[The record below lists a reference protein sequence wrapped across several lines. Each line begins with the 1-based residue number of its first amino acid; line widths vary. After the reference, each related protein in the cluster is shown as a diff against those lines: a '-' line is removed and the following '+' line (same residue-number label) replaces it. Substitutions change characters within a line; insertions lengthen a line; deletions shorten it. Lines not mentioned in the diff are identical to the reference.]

1 MKSKVSK
8 FFEVKIQYQKTL
20 EDGKEKKVTEQYVVE
35 ALSFT
40 EAETRII
47 EEMTPYIDGEF
58 DIVSEKIAPYNEIFL
73 SDNYYTDDKW
83 FVSKVAFIT
92 IDEKTEKEKK
102 QTFRYLVQAATSEL
116 ALDYTKEMLSHGM
129 SDYRIDAVQDT
140 PTLDV
145 FLYEV
150 KKEVVET
157 PEENAADNDF

>member
-1 MKSKVSK
+1 MRSIVSK
-8 FFEVKIQYQKTL
+8 YFEVKIQYQKTL

-40 EAETRII
+40 EAESRII
-47 EEMTPYIDGEF
+47 EEMTPFIDGDF
-58 DIVSEKIAPYNEIFL
+58 DVVSEKIAPYNEIVL
-73 SDNYYTDDKW
+73 SDNYYADDKW

-116 ALDYTKEMLSHGM
+116 ALDYTKEMFSHGM

-145 FLYEV
+145 FLREDN
-150 KKEVVET
+150 KDSVET
-157 PEENAADNDF
+157 EEHNESSNDY

>member
-1 MKSKVSK
+1 MKSRVSK
-8 FFEVKIQYQKTL
+8 YYEVKIQYQEMQ

-47 EEMTPYIDGEF
+47 EEMTPYISGEF
-58 DIVSEKIAPYNEIFL
+58 DVVSEKIAPFKEIFL
-73 SDNYYTDDKW
+73 SDNYTDDKW

-145 FLYEV
+145 FLYKD

-157 PEENAADNDF
+157 EEHNESSNDY

>member
-1 MKSKVSK
+1 MKSRVSK
-8 FFEVKIQYQKTL
+8 YYEVKIQYHKMQ

-40 EAETRII
+40 EAESRII
-47 EEMTPYIDGEF
+47 EEMTPYISGEF
-58 DIVSEKIAPYNEIFL
+58 DVVSEKIAPYNEIFL
-73 SDNYYTDDKW
+73 SDRTDDDKW
-83 FVSKVAFIT
+83 FISKVGFIT
-92 IDEKTEKEKK
+92 LDERTDKEKK

-129 SDYRIDAVQDT
+129 SDYSIEAVQDT
-140 PTLDV
+140 PILDV
-145 FLYEV
+145 FLHEV

>member
-1 MKSKVSK
+1 MKSRVSK
-8 FFEVKIQYQKTL
+8 FYEVKIQYQEMQ
-20 EDGKEKKVTEQYVVE
+20 EDGKEKRVTEQYVVE
-35 ALSFT
+35 ALNFT

-47 EEMTPYIDGEF
+47 EEMTPYISGEF
-58 DIVSEKIAPYNEIFL
+58 DVVSEKIAPFNEIFL
-73 SDNYYTDDKW
+73 SNNYSDDKW

-116 ALDYTKEMLSHGM
+116 ALDYTKEMFSHGM
-129 SDYRIDAVQDT
+129 SNYSIEAVQDT

-157 PEENAADNDF
+157 PEKNANDNNF

>member
-1 MKSKVSK
+1 MKSRVSK
-8 FFEVKIQYQKTL
+8 YYEVKIQYQKMQ

-40 EAETRII
+40 EAESRII
-47 EEMTPYIDGEF
+47 EEMTPYISGEF
-58 DIVSEKIAPYNEIFL
+58 DVVSEKIAPYNEIFL
-73 SDNYYTDDKW
+73 SDRTDDDKW
-83 FVSKVAFIT
+83 FISKVGFIT
-92 IDEKTEKEKK
+92 LDERTDKEKK

-116 ALDYTKEMLSHGM
+116 ALDYTKEMFSHGM
-129 SDYRIDAVQDT
+129 SEYCIEAVQDT

-157 PEENAADNDF
+157 PEKNADDNDF

>member
-8 FFEVKIQYQKTL
+8 YYEVKIQYQEMQ

-35 ALSFT
+35 ALTFT
-40 EAETRII
+40 EAESRII
-47 EEMTPYIDGEF
+47 EEMTPYISGEF
-58 DIVSEKIAPYNEIFL
+58 DVVSEKIAPYNEILL
-73 SDNYYTDDKW
+73 SDSYSDDKW
-83 FVSKVAFIT
+83 FVSKVGFIT
-92 IDEKTEKEKK
+92 LDERTDKEKK

-129 SDYRIDAVQDT
+129 SDYSIDSVQDT

>member
-8 FFEVKIQYQKTL
+8 FYEVKIQYQKMQ

-40 EAETRII
+40 EAESRII
-47 EEMTPYIDGEF
+47 EEMTPYISGEF

-73 SDNYYTDDKW
+73 SDNSTDDKW

-92 IDEKTEKEKK
+92 IDEKTAKEKK
-102 QTFRYLVQAATSEL
+102 TSQRLLVQAETSEK
-116 ALDYTKEMLSHGM
+116 AMDYTKEMFSHGM
-129 SDYRIDAVQDT
+129 SDYSIDSVQDT

-145 FLYEV
+145 FLHECT
-150 KKEVVET
+150 EQSET
-157 PEENAADNDF
+157 LGSATHS

>member
-8 FFEVKIQYQKTL
+8 YYEVKIQYQEMQ

-35 ALSFT
+35 SLSFT
-40 EAETRII
+40 EAEARII
-47 EEMTPYIDGEF
+47 KEMTPYISGEF
-58 DIVSEKIAPYNEIFL
+58 NVVSEKIAPFNEIFL
-73 SDNYYTDDKW
+73 SDNSTDDKW
-83 FVSKVAFIT
+83 FVSKVSFIT

-116 ALDYTKEMLSHGM
+116 ALDYTKEMFSHGM

-157 PEENAADNDF
+157 PEENAADKDF